1 MGLEGFD
8 VSRPAA
14 AAAAAAAAAGLGLA
28 LTAEELVRSQ
38 FVEIRLQVEKEV
50 NMRCRLDPPVSKK
63 GSLLESAALGA
74 SRWLAGLDSCDSTA
88 NSVLATSVDGNA
100 AAAAGNEPDIGAGR
114 RDDGSIEEDP
124 SAEIAPECAHM
135 DEEISDIP
143 AAASDAT

>member
-88 NSVLATSVDGNA
+88 NDGLCNSVGADGATIVG
-100 AAAAGNEPDIGAGR
+100 
-114 RDDGSIEEDP
+114 
-124 SAEIAPECAHM
+124 
-135 DEEISDIP
+135 
-143 AAASDAT
+143 